1 MNLAVRLD
9 HAQNLVCIEYA
20 DMVYRIDKTVGA
32 GGAVPSEFSKGTAR
46 GRGVDQRAYPQ
57 TVTVTNLSARAG
69 EIREFCLIQPVAAHG
84 GNRFRLEDAL
94 PRATDSAVCERFDN
108 FAVFVDGGADSCRR
122 FRNSW

>member
-57 TVTVTNLSARAG
+57 TVTVTNLSARVFQFFAYWADT
-69 EIREFCLIQPVAAHG
+69 RCASSG
-84 GNRFRLEDAL
+84 G
-94 PRATDSAVCERFDN
+94 T
-108 FAVFVDGGADSCRR
+108 
-122 FRNSW
+122 